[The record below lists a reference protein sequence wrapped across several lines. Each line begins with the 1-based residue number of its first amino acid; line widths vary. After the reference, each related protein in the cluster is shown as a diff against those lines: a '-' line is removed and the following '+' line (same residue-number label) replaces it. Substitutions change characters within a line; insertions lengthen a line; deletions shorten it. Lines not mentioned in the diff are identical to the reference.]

1 MSTSPSERPRELKMW
16 LAVRTD
22 LDMSLGKACAQ
33 AGHAFGHLHLLA
45 QQQKPVVFKNYLEN
59 ATPKITVRVDGE
71 SALLRVHNEAQA
83 AGITSYI
90 VHDAGRSELEPNTAT
105 VCAFGPAYHDE
116 LPSFLKRLRL
126 L

>member
-1 MSTSPSERPRELKMW
+1 MDLPKRELKMW

-22 LDMSLGKACAQ
+22 LNMSLGKACAQ
-33 AGHAFGHLHLLA
+33 AGHAYGHLHLIA
-45 QQQKPVVFKNYLEN
+45 QQQAPSLFVQYLED

-71 SALLRVHNEAQA
+71 TALRRVQDEAKA
-83 AGITSYI
+83 ADIPSYI

-116 LPSFLKRLRL
+116 LPPFLKRMRL

>member
-1 MSTSPSERPRELKMW
+1 MDLPRRELKMW

-33 AGHAFGHLHLLA
+33 AGHAFGHLHLVA
-45 QQQKPVVFKNYLEN
+45 QQQKPDVFGNYLGD
-59 ATPKITVRVDGE
+59 ATPKITVRADSE
-71 SALLRVHNEAQA
+71 AALRRVHEEAKA
-83 AGITSYI
+83 AGIPSYI